1 MVGADTKQSY
11 HGASHQSKL
20 VVPSKKVAMLN
31 EESRSWQV
39 SASRIAP
46 VSNSLV
52 STPDRWYLYM
62 SKDVKAL
69 YWYLHFNRSDTGF

>member
-1 MVGADTKQSY
+1 MRHRVLGKY
-11 HGASHQSKL
+11 L
-20 VVPSKKVAMLN
+20 PEVP
-31 EESRSWQV
+31 
-39 SASRIAP
+39 
-46 VSNSLV
+46 NSLV